1 MGHRTH
7 GLRAKAA
14 AIQTGGLR
22 RRWLAVLAVPVLV
35 AATAAMAGPAS
46 AVGAAGAAG
55 GIGAVGAGHVSMQ
68 AASAASRL
76 PAGMANRPGSRKII
90 IRLVRKVDAAKLPK
104 PKITRPEAE
113 PVETNPKH
121 LKPRTTGV
129 VAIALRGK
137 AGIGLTRPG
146 SPAISQGVSVTGEQ
160 IDGKIPPDTQ
170 VAAGGTKG
178 QWIVEMVNHAGLVFS
193 NSGTLLDSFDLG
205 ALFFGATGSGSD
217 PKVVYDRAS
226 GDFFAAYLLPG
237 IGGTNKSQV
246 SLAVSNN
253 PLGLWAVYTVSVE
266 NLLQDQP
273 KLGFSSDKLVMSWN
287 QNGNSGPEQYMVIQ
301 KAGVVALAPSVPA
314 VIWNPDSA
322 RLNVI
327 PAVQLT
333 SGNTSFAIYHNYNS
347 SSVGVMAFT
356 GVPGVSPVNFTEAD
370 RGVAS
375 TTSPPGG
382 VQPGASSP
390 KLATGDDRLQSAA
403 WWNGNLWATGN
414 DACRY
419 RTDSAT
425 RACLRVVHISTV
437 SMTVVRDVD
446 ITLVGGSLMYPA
458 VTIDSQGSLWLA
470 FSASSPSLF
479 ASAAIAEAPGGTIG
493 SSIGG
498 IIYKSGTGEMDYSGC
513 TKPATQRF
521 GDYSGIA
528 ADPVRLGVWAAVEDG
543 ALAKQPCFWS
553 TQVAQFAP

>member
-1 MGHRTH
+1 MRHHTGK
-7 GLRAKAA
+7 GRARVTAILAA
-14 AIQTGGLR
+14 ALR
-22 RRWLAVLAVPVLV
+22 RRGLAVVALAVVAVAVV
-35 AATAAMAGPAS
+35 AAVGPAAPADASHGNLGSARTAAWMRGELGS
-46 AVGAAGAAG
+46 GL
-55 GIGAVGAGHVSMQ
+55 S
-68 AASAASRL
+68 SR
-76 PAGMANRPGSRKII
+76 AIV
-90 IRLVRKVDAAKLPK
+90 IRLVRKVDAATLPK
-104 PKITRPEAE
+104 PAITKLEPE
-113 PVETNPKH
+113 PVETNPKQ
-121 LKPRTTGV
+121 LKPRTTGIV
-129 VAIALRGK
+129 TVALGGK
-137 AGIGLTRPG
+137 GG
-146 SPAISQGVSVTGEQ
+146 SPGTRSGSLAISPGVSVTGQQ
-160 IDGKIPPDTQ
+160 IDGVIPPDTQ

-193 NSGTLLDSFDLG
+193 NSGTLLNSFDLG
-205 ALFFGATGSGSD
+205 ALFFGATGSGTD

-237 IGGTNKSQV
+237 IGGTSKSQIN
-246 SLAVSNN
+246 LAVSSN
-253 PLGLWAVYTVSVE
+253 PLGVWSVYRVSVE

-301 KAGVVALAPSVPA
+301 KSGVVALASSVPA
-314 VIWNPDSA
+314 VIWNPDSS

-327 PAVQLT
+327 PAVQVT
-333 SGNTSFAIYHNYNS
+333 SGATAFAIYHNYNS

-356 GVPGVSPVNFTEAD
+356 GVPGVSAVNFTQVV

-382 VQPGASSP
+382 LQPGAGSP
-390 KLATGDDRLQSAA
+390 QLATGDDRLESAV
-403 WWNGNLWATGN
+403 WSNGNLWAAGN

-437 SMTVVRDVD
+437 SMTVLRDVD

-458 VTIDSQGSLWLA
+458 VVIDSQGNLWLA

-498 IIYKSGTGEMDYSGC
+498 IIYKSGTGEMDYHGC
-513 TKPATQRF
+513 TNPPTQRF

-528 ADPVRLGVWAAVEDG
+528 ADPVRLGIWAAAEDG
-543 ALAKQPCFWS
+543 AQAKQPCFWS
-553 TQVAQFAP
+553 TQVAQFSP